1 MITDEERAALMV
13 GGVDAIR
20 QAISERKMKLH
31 DVLMKLVDVKLLGDG
46 FSLERR
52 KAQADIRVEIQDLI
66 EMEGRILDASGGR
79 R

>member
-1 MITDEERAALMV
+1 VITDEERAALMV